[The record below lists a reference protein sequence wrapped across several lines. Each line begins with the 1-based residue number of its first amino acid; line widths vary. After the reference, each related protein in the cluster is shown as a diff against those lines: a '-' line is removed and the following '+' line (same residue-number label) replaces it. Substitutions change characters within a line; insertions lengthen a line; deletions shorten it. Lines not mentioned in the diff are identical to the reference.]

1 MKWIFEVLCKTQ
13 QDATKQFDLFHK
25 PDVLQKFGP
34 RLLVGELAG
43 AAPPVSPVPK
53 PKKEEVVEQAPSEPS
68 AGPRILTPNEAAFG
82 ERISIAFIIFEAFR
96 F

>member
-43 AAPPVSPVPK
+43 AAPPVSPAPK

-68 AGPRILTPNEAAFG
+68 AAGPRILTPNEAAFG
-82 ERISIAFIIFEAFR
+82 EENLLSSFILFYF
-96 F
+96 

>member
-1 MKWIFEVLCKTQ
+1 MDLKFFVKPK

-43 AAPPVSPVPK
+43 AAPPVSPAPK

-68 AGPRILTPNEAAFG
+68 AAGPRILTPNEAAFG
-82 ERISIAFIIFEAFR
+82 EENLLSSFILFYF
-96 F
+96 